1 MQNLQHLFSI
11 YSICC
16 RSAGLLPGE
25 MALAFGGLTRGR
37 QGVRDTACTN
47 RAGRNK
53 RERNTSEEEFRSGGR
68 ERYLAESNCSTRFC
82 RPLPNRSAK
91 VPCCLFAGAKVQQ
104 KNEITKYFCYFFH
117 FFIANAR
124 NHPLLTDNPV
134 RVCSSYID
142 ISDGCCRAGQC
153 CTSTHRH
160 AHSAGDPCNSWGL
173 ASPSWPNR

>member
-1 MQNLQHLFSI
+1 MRNEICDNPIKNYICDNLWIKRLWIKNPQG
-11 YSICC
+11 C
-16 RSAGLLPGE
+16 RTT
-25 MALAFGGLTRGR
+25 LA
-37 QGVRDTACTN
+37 DCE
-47 RAGRNK
+47 K
-53 RERNTSEEEFRSGGR
+53 
-68 ERYLAESNCSTRFC
+68 RYLAESNCSTRFC

-124 NHPLLTDNPV
+124 NHPLLSDNPA
-134 RVCSSYID
+134 RVCSFYID
-142 ISDGCCRAGQC
+142 TSDGCCRAGQC

-160 AHSAGDPCNSWGL
+160 AHSAGDPCSSWGL

>member
-1 MQNLQHLFSI
+1 MLICGQKKAVDKIICGNLWIKNPQG
-11 YSICC
+11 C
-16 RSAGLLPGE
+16 RTTLADGE
-25 MALAFGGLTRGR
+25 
-37 QGVRDTACTN
+37 
-47 RAGRNK
+47 
-53 RERNTSEEEFRSGGR
+53 

-153 CTSTHRH
+153 CTLTHQH

-173 ASPSWPNR
+173 ASPSLPNR

>member
-1 MQNLQHLFSI
+1 MLYITFQSRIADFELRKICVRFLQKGKNKTPQVVDLQHLAESQ
-11 YSICC
+11 
-16 RSAGLLPGE
+16 
-25 MALAFGGLTRGR
+25 M
-37 QGVRDTACTN
+37 
-47 RAGRNK
+47 
-53 RERNTSEEEFRSGGR
+53 
-68 ERYLAESNCSTRFC
+68 RYLAESNCSTRFC

-134 RVCSSYID
+134 RVCSSYRD
-142 ISDGCCRAGQC
+142 TSDGCCRAGQC

-173 ASPSWPNR
+173 ASPSLPNR

>member
-1 MQNLQHLFSI
+1 MLICGQKKAVDKIICGNLWIKNPQG
-11 YSICC
+11 C
-16 RSAGLLPGE
+16 RTT
-25 MALAFGGLTRGR
+25 LA
-37 QGVRDTACTN
+37 DCE
-47 RAGRNK
+47 K
-53 RERNTSEEEFRSGGR
+53 
-68 ERYLAESNCSTRFC
+68 RYLAESNCSTRFC

-173 ASPSWPNR
+173 ASPSLPNR

>member
-1 MQNLQHLFSI
+1 MLYITFQSRIADFELRKICVRFLQKGKNKTPQVVDLQHL
-11 YSICC
+11 
-16 RSAGLLPGE
+16 A
-25 MALAFGGLTRGR
+25 
-37 QGVRDTACTN
+37 
-47 RAGRNK
+47 
-53 RERNTSEEEFRSGGR
+53 EFQM
-68 ERYLAESNCSTRFC
+68 RYLAESNCSTRFC

-142 ISDGCCRAGQC
+142 TSDGCCRAGQC

-160 AHSAGDPCNSWGL
+160 AHSAGDPCNSWVL
-173 ASPSWPNR
+173 ASPSLPNR

>member
-1 MQNLQHLFSI
+1 MLICDNLWTKKAVDKI
-11 YSICC
+11 ICGNLWIKRLWIKNPQGC
-16 RSAGLLPGE
+16 RTMLADGE
-25 MALAFGGLTRGR
+25 
-37 QGVRDTACTN
+37 
-47 RAGRNK
+47 
-53 RERNTSEEEFRSGGR
+53 

-134 RVCSSYID
+134 KVCSSYRD
-142 ISDGCCRAGQC
+142 TSDGCCRVGQC
-153 CTSTHRH
+153 CTSTLRH
-160 AHSAGDPCNSWGL
+160 AHSAGAPCNSWGL
-173 ASPSWPNR
+173 ASPSLPNR

>member
-1 MQNLQHLFSI
+1 MRNEICDNPIKNYICDNLWIKRLWIKNPQG
-11 YSICC
+11 C
-16 RSAGLLPGE
+16 RTTLADGE
-25 MALAFGGLTRGR
+25 
-37 QGVRDTACTN
+37 
-47 RAGRNK
+47 K
-53 RERNTSEEEFRSGGR
+53 
-68 ERYLAESNCSTRFC
+68 RYLAESNCSTRFC

-104 KNEITKYFCYFFH
+104 KFELTKYFCYFFH

-160 AHSAGDPCNSWGL
+160 AHSAGDPCSSWGL

>member
-1 MQNLQHLFSI
+1 MLICGQKKAVDKIICGNLWIKNPQG
-11 YSICC
+11 C
-16 RSAGLLPGE
+16 RTT
-25 MALAFGGLTRGR
+25 LA
-37 QGVRDTACTN
+37 DCE
-47 RAGRNK
+47 K
-53 RERNTSEEEFRSGGR
+53 
-68 ERYLAESNCSTRFC
+68 RYLAESNCSTRFC

-142 ISDGCCRAGQC
+142 TSYGCCRVGQC

-173 ASPSWPNR
+173 ASPSLPNR